1 MKILA
6 ISDLVDERVYS
17 EHIRVNYPEIE
28 LVLGCGDLPLYYLE
42 FVASM
47 LDRPVLYVRGNHD
60 AHYEEAADG
69 RRRTVAE
76 GCLPIDGRL
85 ARVLGLTFIGLGGSR
100 RYSPGPPFQYGE
112 GQMRR
117 RLAALLPR
125 LAINRLRHGR
135 FVDVAVAHAPPYGI
149 HDAKDPAHVG
159 FRTFLSLMRLFRP
172 RLLLHG
178 HVHQWRHDRPMRSVY
193 LETEVVGVFPVRVIE
208 ISEPPG
214 RASVSEETHNM

>member
-17 EHIRVNYPEIE
+17 EHIRVNYPEVE

-60 AHYEEAADG
+60 APYEETADG
-69 RRRTVAE
+69 RRRSVAQ
-76 GCLPIDGRL
+76 GCRPIDGRM
-85 ARVLGLTFIGLGGSR
+85 ARLSGLTFIGLGGSR
-100 RYSPGPPFQYGE
+100 RYTPDPPFQYSE
-112 GQMRR
+112 GQMGC

-125 LAINRLRHGR
+125 LAINRLRTGR
-135 FVDVAVAHAPPYGI
+135 FVDVAVTHAPPYGI
-149 HDAKDPAHVG
+149 HDADDPAHVG
-159 FRTFLSLMRLFRP
+159 FRTFLSLMRRFRP

-178 HVHQWRHDRPMRSVY
+178 HVHQWRHDRPMRSVF
-193 LETEVVGVFPVRVIE
+193 LQTEVVGVFPVRIIE
-208 ISEPPG
+208 IPD
-214 RASVSEETHNM
+214 R

>member
-17 EHIRVNYPEIE
+17 EHIRVNYPEVE

-47 LDRPVLYVRGNHD
+47 LDRPVLYIRGNHD
-60 AHYEEAADG
+60 APYEETADG
-69 RRRTVAE
+69 RRRTVAQ
-76 GCLPIDGRL
+76 GCQPIDGRM

-100 RYSPGPPFQYGE
+100 RYSPGPPFQFSE

-125 LAINRLRHGR
+125 LAINRMRYGR
-135 FVDVAVAHAPPYGI
+135 FVDVVVTHAPPYGI
-149 HDAKDPAHVG
+149 HDANDPAHVG
-159 FRTFLSLMRLFRP
+159 FRTFLSLMRRFRP

-208 ISEPPG
+208 ISDSP
-214 RASVSEETHNM
+214 R

>member
-149 HDAKDPAHVG
+149 HDANDPAHVG

>member
-17 EHIRVNYPEIE
+17 EHIRVNYPDVE

-60 AHYEEAADG
+60 AAYEETADG
-69 RRRTVAE
+69 RLRTIAQ
-76 GCLPIDGRL
+76 GCQPIDGRM
-85 ARVLGLTFIGLGGSR
+85 ARVLGLSFLGLGGSR
-100 RYSPGPPFQYGE
+100 RYSPGPPFQFSE

-117 RLAALLPR
+117 RLTALLPR
-125 LAINRLRHGR
+125 LAIHRMRYGR
-135 FVDVAVAHAPPYGI
+135 FVDIAVTHAPPFGI
-149 HDAKDPAHVG
+149 HDANDPAHVG
-159 FRTFLSLMRLFRP
+159 FRTYLSLMRLFRP

-178 HVHQWRHDRPMRSVY
+178 HVHQWRHDRPMRSAY
-193 LETEVVGVFPVRVIE
+193 LETEVLGVFPVRVIE
-208 ISEPPG
+208 ISEPLG
-214 RASVSEETHNM
+214 

>member
-47 LDRPVLYVRGNHD
+47 LNRPVLYVRGNHD
-60 AHYEEAADG
+60 APYEETADG
-69 RRRTVAE
+69 RQRTVAQ
-76 GCLPIDGRL
+76 GCQPIDGRL
-85 ARVLGLTFIGLGGSR
+85 ARELGLTFIGLGGSR
-100 RYSPGPPFQYGE
+100 RYSPGPPFQFSE

-117 RLAALLPR
+117 RLAELLPR
-125 LAINRLRHGR
+125 LAINRVRHGR
-135 FVDVAVAHAPPYGI
+135 FVDVAVVHAPPYGI
-149 HDAKDPAHVG
+149 HDANDPAHVG

-208 ISEPPG
+208 LPD
-214 RASVSEETHNM
+214 R